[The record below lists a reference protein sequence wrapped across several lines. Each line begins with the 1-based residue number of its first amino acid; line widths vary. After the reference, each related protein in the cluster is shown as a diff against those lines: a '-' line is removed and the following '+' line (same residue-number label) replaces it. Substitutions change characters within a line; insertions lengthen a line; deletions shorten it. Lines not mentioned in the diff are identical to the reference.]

1 MVWSEDNKI
10 YFVSLIKDQK
20 DLLFGDYAGDNVT
33 KVGKNTAWKEI
44 AVKMK
49 SRGAVF
55 TDVSSLR
62 RSNWDYMK
70 QVTRT
75 KYLNLRKS
83 GVGGKE
89 QLTKLDNMI
98 LDVVGRDS
106 LYMVG
111 IGNKSN
117 PTSFAKKSKAAPLQ
131 APSQTTQGQNETI
144 LSLGVGVVSMDGD
157 NVNRNNNNINFY
169 PNSDGGATYLNDSLV
184 STFSQFDTE
193 GKNLALN
200 SSLVGI
206 CYSDSR

>member
-1 MVWSEDNKI
+1 MVWSDENKI

-20 DLLFGDYAGDNVT
+20 DLLFGDFAGDDVT

-83 GVGGKE
+83 GAGGEE
-89 QLTKLDNMI
+89 QLTELDHMI
-98 LDVVGRDS
+98 LDVVGRES
-106 LYMVG
+106 PYMVG

-117 PTSFAKKSKAAPLQ
+117 PPSFAKKSKAAPFR
-131 APSQTTQGQNETI
+131 TTQGTNETI
-144 LSLGVGVVSMDGD
+144 LSLGVGDVSMDGD
-157 NVNRNNNNINFY
+157 NINHNNNNINFY
-169 PNSDGGATYLNDSLV
+169 TNSDGGATFLNDSLA
-184 STFSQFDTE
+184 STYSQFDRE

-200 SSLVGI
+200 SSYGI
-206 CYSDSR
+206 QIII